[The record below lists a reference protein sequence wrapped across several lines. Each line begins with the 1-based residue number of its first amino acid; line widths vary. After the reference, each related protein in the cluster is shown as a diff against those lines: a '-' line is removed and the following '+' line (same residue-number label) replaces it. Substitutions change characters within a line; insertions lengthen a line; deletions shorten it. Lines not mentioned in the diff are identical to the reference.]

1 MSKKQDKTPSKR
13 DEESLGYQAGQAE
26 QEFDRAAI
34 KGAQEAGKSQQ
45 VGDVPDGFAASSPSE
60 KPQGQ
65 PQSQNQGKPADDMAL
80 QGLDKLADNPD
91 SWPLQADRMA
101 IHEPLIDCLR
111 LLAGFYGRRTSNTSL
126 TSGLPI
132 PSTGITPDLFI
143 RAAARSDMN
152 ANLAERSL
160 ESLAIAPNLP
170 CVLALKENQACI
182 LWDIKKP
189 EKNAK
194 KKKKAKAGEP
204 EDISNETQYIV
215 QFPETPDDKQ
225 VITLDKL
232 KEIYIGYAFFV
243 RPIARVDDRA
253 GPAEIDT
260 GRNWFWA
267 TFWKNRTLYAEVA
280 IAAVMINLFGIASSL
295 FVMNVYDRVVPNNAF
310 ETLWA
315 MAAGILIVYIS
326 DFILKNLRAHFL
338 DYAGRKADV
347 VISGQ
352 LFEQILGMTMTA
364 RPQSAGV
371 LAANMKEFET
381 LRDFFASATMVALI
395 DLPFVFLFIFFIWI
409 IGGPL
414 AVVPL
419 AAVPLIIGM
428 GLFLQK
434 PLEKVIKES
443 LHESALKNALLF
455 ETIIG
460 LETIKVQAAEGHTQR
475 SWEELTEKASFTSVK
490 SRQIAAFAQNWAAF
504 IQQIVSVVIVI
515 VGVYLISEGLLSM
528 GGLIACVIL
537 SGRAMVPM
545 AQVSGLLTRFNQ
557 SKQALDQLDD
567 LMKKPVERPAD
578 KHFVSMPRMQGRI
591 EFRDV
596 VFNYPGQAVPALNHM
611 SFTIEPGDKVGV
623 IGAVGSGKTTL
634 ERLLISLYEPTS
646 GSVQIDG
653 SDVRQID
660 PGDLRRNVGAVQQ
673 SPQLFFGSVRKNITM
688 GHETA
693 PDSAVLRAAELSGV
707 MEFLR
712 DSEAGLDT
720 HVGERGES
728 LSGGQRQAVAIARS
742 LLYDP
747 PILILDEPTASMD
760 PASEN
765 RLRKRLE
772 MLCQD
777 KTTILITHKGSM
789 LSLVDKLILL
799 DRGRLVAYGPRDE
812 VIRKL
817 QARQYGSAAENT
829 KV

>member
-1 MSKKQDKTPSKR
+1 MSNNPDDTPQSPPETGAFEKAA
-13 DEESLGYQAGQAE
+13 QASDDGVA
-26 QEFDRAAI
+26 
-34 KGAQEAGKSQQ
+34 
-45 VGDVPDGFAASSPSE
+45 PDASS
-60 KPQGQ
+60 
-65 PQSQNQGKPADDMAL
+65 NPAQDE
-80 QGLDKLADNPD
+80 NPD

-101 IHEPLIDCLR
+101 IHMPLVDCLR
-111 LLAGFYGRRTSNTSL
+111 LMAGHYGRRTSNGAL
-126 TSGLPI
+126 TAGLPI
-132 PSTGITPDLFI
+132 PAAGITPELFI
-143 RAAARSDMN
+143 RAAARADMA
-152 ANLAERSL
+152 ANLAERSID
-160 ESLAIAPNLP
+160 SLAIAPNLP
-170 CVLALKENQACI
+170 CVLVLAENQACI
-182 LWDIKKP
+182 LWDIKFPKGKKP
-189 EKNAK
+189 KLK
-194 KKKKAKAGEP
+194 GGEALEIDP
-204 EDISNETQYIV
+204 GTKFLV

-225 VITLDKL
+225 LIGLERLKTL
-232 KEIYIGYAFFV
+232 YTGYSFFV
-243 RPIARVDDRA
+243 RPIARSDDRA

-267 TFWKNRTLYAEVA
+267 SFWKNRTIYGEVG
-280 IAAVMINLFGIASSL
+280 IAAVMINLFGLASSL

-315 MAAGILIVYIS
+315 LAAGILIVYS
-326 DFILKNLRAHFL
+326 CDFILRNLRAHFL
-338 DYAGRKADV
+338 DHAGRKADV
-347 VISGQ
+347 VISAQ
-352 LFEQILGMTMTA
+352 LFEQILGMTMKE

-381 LRDFFASATMVALI
+381 LRDFFTSATLVALI
-395 DLPFVFLFIFFIWI
+395 DLPFVFLFIFIIFI

-428 GLFLQK
+428 GMYLQK

-443 LHESALKNALLF
+443 LHESALKNALLL

-460 LETIKVQAAEGHTQR
+460 LETIKVQAAEGHSQR
-475 SWEELTEKASFTSVK
+475 SWEELTDKASRTSVK
-490 SRQIAAFAQNWAAF
+490 SRQIAAFAQNWAMY
-504 IQQIVSVVIVI
+504 IQQLVSVGIVI
-515 VGVYLISEGLLSM
+515 YGVYLISDGLLTM

-537 SGRAMVPM
+537 SGRAMGPL
-545 AQVSGLLTRFNQ
+545 AQVSGLMTRMSQ
-557 SKQALDQLDD
+557 SKQALNQLDD
-567 LMKKPVERPAD
+567 LMKKPVERPAG
-578 KHFVSMPRMQGRI
+578 KHFVSMPRVQGKV

-596 VFNYPGQAVPALNHM
+596 TFHYPNAPVPAVDNL
-611 SFTIEPGDKVGV
+611 SFTIEAGDRVGI

-634 ERLLISLYEPTS
+634 ERLLINLYEPSS

-653 SDVRQID
+653 TDVRQID

-673 SPQLFFGSVRKNITM
+673 SPQLFFGSVRQNITM

-712 DSEAGLDT
+712 DSQAGLDT
-720 HVGERGES
+720 PVGERGEA

-747 PILILDEPTASMD
+747 QILVLDEPTASMD

-772 MLCQD
+772 KLCEG
-777 KTTILITHKGSM
+777 KTTILITHKGAM
-789 LSLVDKLILL
+789 LSIVDKLILI
-799 DRGRLVAYGPRDE
+799 DRGKLVAYGPKDE

-817 QARQYGSAAENT
+817 QARQYGTAAEDT
-829 KV
+829 EV